1 MGMHLQLDPVGGVAG
16 DMFAAALLDAFP
28 ELFADLEA
36 ALSTAGFLPLATV
49 EITPQRD
56 DALTGTRFL
65 VHTSPEAHPHRSFS
79 EIRTFLSDVALDP
92 GVRDRSLAIFKLLA
106 KAEGRVH
113 GVAPGAVTFHEV
125 GAWDSITDIV
135 TAAWLVESLGPS
147 GWSCGAL
154 PLGSGRVE
162 SAHGPLPV
170 PAPATVLLLEG
181 FPCVQDGV
189 PGERV
194 TPTGAA
200 ILRHM
205 APDFGT
211 PAGAR
216 TLRRSGT
223 GFGSRT
229 LNGISNV
236 LRVLAFDE
244 SPEGTD
250 ADRVAVCEFEL
261 DDQTPEDLGVAID
274 RLRGEPGVIDVL
286 QAPVFGKKGRV
297 GMHVRIIAS
306 PSALETVLEACFV
319 ETSTLGVRWQIVS
332 RAVLPRDSRM
342 EDVDGVRVHVKTA
355 RRPDGTSTDK
365 AEMDDLAGA
374 AGGRAARERLRRSVE
389 GSGRPD
395 G

>member
-1 MGMHLQLDPVGGVAG
+1 MYLHLDPLGGIAG

-28 ELFADLEA
+28 ELFAELEA
-36 ALSTAGFLPLATV
+36 ALAATEIVRLASIHI
-49 EITPQRD
+49 EPHD
-56 DALTGTRFL
+56 DHALTGSRFE
-65 VHTSPEAHPHRSFS
+65 VRTTDEAHPHRLFS
-79 EIRTFLSDVALDP
+79 EIRTFLDDLALDS
-92 GVRDRSLAIFKLLA
+92 GVRDRSIAIFGLLA
-106 KAEGRVH
+106 EAEGRVH
-113 GVAPGAVTFHEV
+113 GVAPDAVTFHEV
-125 GAWDSITDIV
+125 GAWDSITDVV
-135 TAAWLVESLGPS
+135 TAAWLIEAVRPT
-147 GWSCGAL
+147 GWSCDAL

-170 PAPATVLLLEG
+170 PAPATALLLEG

-189 PGERV
+189 AGERV

-200 ILRHM
+200 ILRHL

-216 TLRRSGT
+216 TLRRSGI
-223 GFGSRT
+223 GFGSQT
-229 LNGISNV
+229 LDGISNV

-244 SPEGTD
+244 SPEGTA

-297 GMHVRIIAS
+297 GVHVRILAN

-319 ETSTLGVRWQIVS
+319 ETSTLGVRWQIVR
-332 RAVLPRDSRM
+332 RAVLPREKRTDEVS
-342 EDVDGVRVHVKTA
+342 GVRVHVKTA
-355 RRPDGTSTDK
+355 RRPDGTITDK
-365 AEMDDLAGA
+365 AAMDDLAGA
-374 AGGRAARERLRRSVE
+374 GGGRAAREMLRRSVE
-389 GSGRPD
+389 GGGGPD

>member
-1 MGMHLQLDPVGGVAG
+1 MYLHLDPLGGIAG

-28 ELFADLEA
+28 ELFAELEA
-36 ALSTAGFLPLATV
+36 ALAATEIVRLASIHI
-49 EITPQRD
+49 EPHD
-56 DALTGTRFL
+56 DHALTGSRFE
-65 VHTSPEAHPHRSFS
+65 VRTTDEAHPHRLFS
-79 EIRTFLSDVALDP
+79 EIRTFLDDLALDS
-92 GVRDRSLAIFKLLA
+92 GVRDRSIAIFGLLA
-106 KAEGRVH
+106 EAEGRVH
-113 GVAPGAVTFHEV
+113 GVAPDAVTFHEV
-125 GAWDSITDIV
+125 GAWDSITDVV
-135 TAAWLVESLGPS
+135 TAAWLIEAVRPT
-147 GWSCGAL
+147 GWSCDAL

-170 PAPATVLLLEG
+170 PAPATALLLEG

-189 PGERV
+189 AGERV

-200 ILRHM
+200 ILRHL

-216 TLRRSGT
+216 TLRRSGI

-244 SPEGTD
+244 SPEGTA

-297 GMHVRIIAS
+297 GVHVRILAN

-319 ETSTLGVRWQIVS
+319 ETSTLGVRWQIVR
-332 RAVLPRDSRM
+332 RAVLPREKRTDEVS
-342 EDVDGVRVHVKTA
+342 GVRVHVKTA
-355 RRPDGTSTDK
+355 RRPDGTITDK
-365 AEMDDLAGA
+365 AAMDDLAGA
-374 AGGRAARERLRRSVE
+374 GGGRAAREMLRRSVE
-389 GSGRPD
+389 GGGGPD

>member
-1 MGMHLQLDPVGGVAG
+1 
-16 DMFAAALLDAFP
+16 MFAAALLDAFP
-28 ELFADLEA
+28 ELFAELEA
-36 ALSTAGFLPLATV
+36 ALAATEIVRLASIHI
-49 EITPQRD
+49 EPHD
-56 DALTGTRFL
+56 DHALTGSRFE
-65 VHTSPEAHPHRSFS
+65 VRTTDEAHPHRLFS
-79 EIRTFLSDVALDP
+79 EIRTFLDDLALDS
-92 GVRDRSLAIFKLLA
+92 GVRDRSIAIFGLLA
-106 KAEGRVH
+106 EAEGRVH
-113 GVAPGAVTFHEV
+113 GVAPDAVTFHEV
-125 GAWDSITDIV
+125 GAWDSITDVV
-135 TAAWLVESLGPS
+135 TAAWLIEAVRPT
-147 GWSCGAL
+147 GWSCDAL

-170 PAPATVLLLEG
+170 PAPATALLLEG

-189 PGERV
+189 AGERV

-200 ILRHM
+200 ILRHL

-216 TLRRSGT
+216 TLRRSGI
-223 GFGSRT
+223 GFGSQT
-229 LNGISNV
+229 LDGISNV

-244 SPEGTD
+244 SPEGTA

-297 GMHVRIIAS
+297 GVHVRILAH

-319 ETSTLGVRWQIVS
+319 ETSTLGVRWQIVR
-332 RAVLPRDSRM
+332 RAVLPREKRTDEVS
-342 EDVDGVRVHVKTA
+342 GIRVHVKTA
-355 RRPDGTSTDK
+355 RRPDGTITDK
-365 AEMDDLAGA
+365 AAMDDLAGA
-374 AGGRAARERLRRSVE
+374 GGGRAAREMLRRSVE
-389 GSGRPD
+389 GGGGPD

>member
-1 MGMHLQLDPVGGVAG
+1 MYLHLDPLGGIAG

-28 ELFADLEA
+28 ELFAELEA
-36 ALSTAGFLPLATV
+36 ALAATEIVRLATIHI
-49 EITPQRD
+49 EPHRD
-56 DALTGTRFL
+56 HALTGSRFE
-65 VHTSPEAHPHRSFS
+65 VRTTNEAHPHRPFS
-79 EIRTFLSDVALDP
+79 EIRTFLDDLALDS
-92 GVRDRSLAIFKLLA
+92 GVRDRSIAIFGLLA
-106 KAEGRVH
+106 EAEGRVH
-113 GVAPGAVTFHEV
+113 GVAPDAVTFHEV
-125 GAWDSITDIV
+125 GAWDSITDVV
-135 TAAWLVESLGPS
+135 TAAWLIEAVHPT
-147 GWSCGAL
+147 GWSCDAL

-170 PAPATVLLLEG
+170 PAPATALLLEG

-189 PGERV
+189 AGERV

-200 ILRHM
+200 ILRHL

-211 PAGAR
+211 LASAR
-216 TLRRSGT
+216 TLRRSGI

-244 SPEGTD
+244 SPEETV

-261 DDQTPEDLGVAID
+261 DDQTPEDLGLAIE
-274 RLRGEPGVIDVL
+274 RLRDEPGVIDIL

-297 GMHVRIIAS
+297 GVHVRILAH

-319 ETSTLGVRWQIVS
+319 ETPTLGVRWQIVR
-332 RAVLPRDSRM
+332 RAVLLREERT
-342 EDVDGVRVHVKTA
+342 EEVGGVRVHVKRA
-355 RRPDGTSTDK
+355 RRPDGTTTDK
-365 AEMDDLAGA
+365 AAMDDLAGA
-374 AGGRAARERLRRSVE
+374 GGGRAAREMLRRSVE
-389 GSGRPD
+389 GGGGPD

>member
-1 MGMHLQLDPVGGVAG
+1 MHLHLDPLGGIAG
-16 DMFAAALLDAFP
+16 DMFAAALLDTFP
-28 ELFADLEA
+28 ELFAELDA
-36 ALSTAGFLPLATV
+36 ALAATAIVRLATIHIEPHGDHV
-49 EITPQRD
+49 
-56 DALTGTRFL
+56 LTGSRFE
-65 VHTSPEAHPHRSFS
+65 VQTTDEAHPHRSFS
-79 EIRTFLSDVALDP
+79 EIRTFLHDLALDS
-92 GVRDRSLAIFKLLA
+92 GVRDRSIAIFGLLA
-106 KAEGRVH
+106 EAEGRVH
-113 GVAPGAVTFHEV
+113 GLAPDAVTFHEV
-125 GAWDSITDIV
+125 GAWDSITDVV
-135 TAAWLVESLGPS
+135 TAAWLIEAVRPT
-147 GWSCGAL
+147 GWSCDAL

-170 PAPATVLLLEG
+170 PAPATALLLEG

-189 PGERV
+189 AGERV

-200 ILRHM
+200 ILRHL

-216 TLRRSGT
+216 TLRRSGI

-244 SPEGTD
+244 SLEETA
-250 ADRVAVCEFEL
+250 ADQVAVCEFEL

-297 GMHVRIIAS
+297 GMHVRVLAN

-319 ETSTLGVRWQIVS
+319 ETSTLGVRWQIVR
-332 RAVLPRDSRM
+332 RAVLPREKRT
-342 EDVDGVRVHVKTA
+342 EEVGGVRVHVKTA
-355 RRPDGTSTDK
+355 RRPDGTTTDK
-365 AEMDDLAGA
+365 AAMDDLAGA
-374 AGGRAARERLRRSVE
+374 DGGRAAREMLRRSVE
-389 GSGRPD
+389 GGGGPD

>member
-1 MGMHLQLDPVGGVAG
+1 MHLHLDPLGGIAG

-28 ELFADLEA
+28 ELFAELDA
-36 ALSTAGFLPLATV
+36 ALAATAIVRLATIHI
-49 EITPQRD
+49 EPHRD
-56 DALTGTRFL
+56 HALTGSRFE
-65 VHTSPEAHPHRSFS
+65 VRTTDDAHAHRSFS
-79 EIRTFLSDVALDP
+79 EIRTFLHDLALDS
-92 GVRDRSLAIFKLLA
+92 GVRDRSIAILGLHA
-106 KAEGRVH
+106 EAEGKVH
-113 GVAPGAVTFHEV
+113 GVAPDAVTFHEV
-125 GAWDSITDIV
+125 GAWDSITDVV
-135 TAAWLVESLGPS
+135 TAAWLIEAVRPT
-147 GWSCGAL
+147 GWSCDAL

-170 PAPATVLLLEG
+170 PAPATALLLEG

-189 PGERV
+189 AGERV

-200 ILRHM
+200 ILRHL

-216 TLRRSGT
+216 TLRRSGI

-244 SPEGTD
+244 SLEET
-250 ADRVAVCEFEL
+250 AAERVAVCEFEL

-297 GMHVRIIAS
+297 GVHVRILAN

-319 ETSTLGVRWQIVS
+319 ETSTLGVRWEIVR
-332 RAVLPRDSRM
+332 RAVLRR
-342 EDVDGVRVHVKTA
+342 EKRTEEVGGVQVHVKTA
-355 RRPDGTSTDK
+355 RRPDGTTTDK
-365 AEMDDLAGA
+365 AAMDDLAGA
-374 AGGRAARERLRRSVE
+374 GGGRAAREMLRRSVE
-389 GSGRPD
+389 GGGGPD

>member
-1 MGMHLQLDPVGGVAG
+1 MYLHLDPLGGIAG

-28 ELFADLEA
+28 ELFAELDA
-36 ALSTAGFLPLATV
+36 ALAATAIVRLATIHI
-49 EITPQRD
+49 EPHGD
-56 DALTGTRFL
+56 HAMTGSRFE
-65 VHTSPEAHPHRSFS
+65 VQTTDEAHPHRSFS
-79 EIRTFLSDVALDP
+79 EIRTFLHDLALDS
-92 GVRDRSLAIFKLLA
+92 GVRDRSIAIFGLLA
-106 KAEGRVH
+106 EAEGRVH
-113 GVAPGAVTFHEV
+113 GVAPDAVTFHEV
-125 GAWDSITDIV
+125 GAWDSITDVV
-135 TAAWLVESLGPS
+135 TAAWLIEALRPT
-147 GWSCGAL
+147 GWSCDAL

-170 PAPATVLLLEG
+170 PAPATALLLEG

-189 PGERV
+189 AGERV

-200 ILRHM
+200 ILRHL

-211 PAGAR
+211 PAGTR
-216 TLRRSGT
+216 TLRRSGI

-244 SPEGTD
+244 SPEETA

-274 RLRGEPGVIDVL
+274 RLRGEPGVIDVV

-297 GMHVRIIAS
+297 GMHVRVLAS

-319 ETSTLGVRWQIVS
+319 ETSTLGVRWQIMR
-332 RAVLPRDSRM
+332 RAVLRR
-342 EDVDGVRVHVKTA
+342 EKRTEEVGGVRVHVKRA
-355 RRPDGTSTDK
+355 QRPDGTTTDK
-365 AEMDDLAGA
+365 AAMDDLAGA
-374 AGGRAARERLRRSVE
+374 SSGRAAREMLRRSVE
-389 GSGRPD
+389 GGGGPD

>member
-1 MGMHLQLDPVGGVAG
+1 MYLHLDPLGGIAG

-28 ELFADLEA
+28 ELFAELEA
-36 ALSTAGFLPLATV
+36 ALAAT
-49 EITPQRD
+49 EIVRLVSIHIEPHD
-56 DALTGTRFL
+56 DHALTGSRFE
-65 VHTSPEAHPHRSFS
+65 VRTTDEAHPHRLFS
-79 EIRTFLSDVALDP
+79 EIRTFLDDLALDS
-92 GVRDRSLAIFKLLA
+92 GVRDRSIAIFGLLA
-106 KAEGRVH
+106 EAEGRVH
-113 GVAPGAVTFHEV
+113 GVAPDAVTFHEV
-125 GAWDSITDIV
+125 GAWDSITDVV
-135 TAAWLVESLGPS
+135 TAAWLIEAVRPT
-147 GWSCGAL
+147 GWSCDAL

-170 PAPATVLLLEG
+170 PAPATALLLEG

-189 PGERV
+189 AGERV

-200 ILRHM
+200 ILRHL

-216 TLRRSGT
+216 TLRRSGI
-223 GFGSRT
+223 GFGSQT

-244 SPEGTD
+244 SPEGTA

-297 GMHVRIIAS
+297 GVHVRILAN

-319 ETSTLGVRWQIVS
+319 ETSTLGVRWQIVR
-332 RAVLPRDSRM
+332 RAVLPREKRTDEVS
-342 EDVDGVRVHVKTA
+342 GVRVHVKTA
-355 RRPDGTSTDK
+355 RRPDGTITDK
-365 AEMDDLAGA
+365 AAMDDLAGA
-374 AGGRAARERLRRSVE
+374 GGGRAAREMLRRSVE
-389 GSGRPD
+389 DGGGPD